1 MLCERNSN
9 SDRTVVTLRVAIV
22 MLTCCS
28 VTSFAAFIPPKFESS
43 INSRCIPSF
52 RSEIITSPAVRLKR
66 TSLAATVG
74 KSGGVLLET
83 TEAFAANV
91 LDETLEKPVLV
102 FFSAPWCGPCRL
114 SNPVVKDIKKQFSN
128 EIDVVEICTDD
139 LPDVASDAD
148 VVSIPTIQI
157 YHQGNVLDTIVGC
170 VAKNI
175 LASAIT
181 KILEED
187 I

>member
-1 MLCERNSN
+1 MFERNS
-9 SDRTVVTLRVAIV
+9 SCFRTVVTLRVAIV
-22 MLTCCS
+22 MLTCA
-28 VTSFAAFIPPKFESS
+28 VTSFAAFLPQKCVDNS
-43 INSRCIPSF
+43 NSRCIPSF
-52 RSEIITSPAVRLKR
+52 RSEIIASPAVRSKS
-66 TSLAATVG
+66 TSLAASVG
-74 KSGGVLLET
+74 KSGGRLLET
-83 TEAFAANV
+83 AEAFAANV

-148 VVSIPTIQI
+148 VVSIPTIQV
-157 YHQGNVLDTIVGC
+157 YHRGNVLDTIVGC

-181 KILEED
+181 KILEE